1 MGRASLLASSIFR
14 LTGLSKRFS
23 RDGAVMMIIGTAEL
37 FNDEG
42 GEEDDDK
49 SLLRD
54 SSTVRMKKST
64 ILSSLINI
72 LQMNTVTLSFLLPP
86 LRL

>member
-1 MGRASLLASSIFR
+1 
-14 LTGLSKRFS
+14 
-23 RDGAVMMIIGTAEL
+23 MMISGTAEL

-42 GEEDDDK
+42 GGDEEDDDE

-64 ILSSLINI
+64 ISSFNNI
-72 LQMNTVTLSFLLPP
+72 LQMNTVKPYPFCYHHELKYRRIFII
-86 LRL
+86 RLYV